1 MIKNINNLSRIKLI
15 VGSIVLLL
23 YMFII
28 LWFSDAL
35 FPYIYML
42 LGFPIFIIP
51 ILYICMFIRSI
62 RLIKEK
68 NNILN
73 WIPLFILIFIIIV
86 YMFFNP
92 LYLNKVYNYKKNYEK
107 RNNIVNTII
116 KEENKNKEKNILYLE
131 TQNYNVSFNGE
142 IYIYKNTEN
151 ERLIEFCIT
160 LPFPNGGYSLFYSSS
175 NETLIKKNINYI
187 SDIKKWIK
195 TGILFILNE
204 KLC

>member
-51 ILYICMFIRSI
+51 ITYICMFIRSI

-92 LYLNKVYNYKKNYEK
+92 LYLNKVYNYKKIMK
-107 RNNIVNTII
+107 RETI
-116 KEENKNKEKNILYLE
+116 
-131 TQNYNVSFNGE
+131 
-142 IYIYKNTEN
+142 
-151 ERLIEFCIT
+151 
-160 LPFPNGGYSLFYSSS
+160 
-175 NETLIKKNINYI
+175 
-187 SDIKKWIK
+187 
-195 TGILFILNE
+195 
-204 KLC
+204 